1 MDDKEDK
8 STNSTNL
15 LIIAGIIVIIVI
27 IIGLIATGTVNIN
40 GITDNSTSKNP
51 SKISGQVLNYSTG
64 PDSEIMEVQIK
75 LKGSNIPEGQENYF
89 KIVGNL
95 NGTPAD
101 ELWFTF
107 PEGSKLTNGMIITIT
122 NPNDLGIYDSFT
134 VYLYNKPLFD
144 ENSTV
149 IIPAPEPIFN
159 TTIKN
164 TAYNK

>member
-1 MDDKEDK
+1 MDDEENKGTK
-8 STNSTNL
+8 FTNL
-15 LIIAGIIVIIVI
+15 SIIAGIIIIVVI

-40 GITDNSTSKNP
+40 GVADNSTSKNP
-51 SKISGQVLNYSTG
+51 SKISGQVLNYTTG
-64 PDSEIMEVQIK
+64 PYNEVMGIQIK
-75 LKGSNIPEGQENYF
+75 LNGSDIPEGQENYF
-89 KIVGNL
+89 KVIGNL

-101 ELWFTF
+101 ELWFDF
-107 PEGSKLTNGMIITIT
+107 PEGSKLANGMIITIFD
-122 NPNDLGIYDSFT
+122 PNDLGVYDSFT
-134 VYLYNKPLFD
+134 VYLYDSPLFD